1 MTSITPLS
9 SPVTDSIVFPSPPPT
24 SNNLTFEQRAQLRKS
39 TSKLRRLLGTTPHLL
54 DTDVVSVLGK
64 LSLCYLFHCSLDTRL
79 TGHSFYLPIQDQYTY
94 KSHRRGRLFHLFFPN
109 LLLTRTLQGPLRVTH
124 LILLILTLH
133 VRRLSRNPLHR
144 CLFHAQDKTYT
155 SGSQVLQVVW

>member
-54 DTDVVSVLGK
+54 DTDIVSVLGK
-64 LSLCYLFHCSLDTRL
+64 LSLFHCSLDTRL
-79 TGHSFYLPIQDQYTY
+79 TGHSFHLPIQGQYTY
-94 KSHRRGRLFHLFFPN
+94 KSHHRGRLFRLSFPS
-109 LLLTRTLQGPLRVTH
+109 LLLTHTLRGPLQVTH

-133 VRRLSRNPLHR
+133 VRHLSTNPLHR
-144 CLFHAQDKTYT
+144 CLFHTQDKAYT